1 MKQRLSA
8 LMDGDGDEQV
18 MGSVFERLRKD
29 EALRKDWHT
38 YCLIGDAIRGD
49 RDGAPDFVARV
60 MAEIEDEPTVIA
72 PAAAAQSAARRG
84 VWRTLMPI
92 AASVMGVAAVGWVAS
107 ALYSSVDA
115 PVGKPVVA
123 VAQSVPVKR
132 VAAGTGGGAPASAE
146 LLASAGDAHRE
157 YLFLHQ
163 AMAGGGPM
171 PGAVQYVRTISDLRG
186 DAGR

>member
-1 MKQRLSA
+1 MKERLSA

-18 MGSVFERLRKD
+18 MGSVFERLRRD
-29 EALRKDWHT
+29 EALRGDWHT
-38 YCLIGDAIRGD
+38 YCLIGDAIRGE
-49 RDGAPDFVARV
+49 RAGAPDFVSRV
-60 MAEIEDEPTVIA
+60 MAEIEVEPTMIA
-72 PAAAAQSAARRG
+72 PRAAAQSAARRG
-84 VWRTLMPI
+84 LWRAVMPL

-107 ALYSSVDA
+107 ALYSDSAAIVGA
-115 PVGKPVVA
+115 PAVA
-123 VAQSVPVKR
+123 VAKSAPSALAVAGSGVAPVS
-132 VAAGTGGGAPASAE
+132 TE
-146 LLASAGDAHRE
+146 LRASAGDAHRE